1 LEPILHF
8 STWTWSNL
16 ALSAP
21 WSLPLTSP
29 HQLHNLHWTWFE
41 LNNPNHAMPWHGMP
55 LHAIS
60 SPGHFQR
67 ATPCQI
73 SPSHSP
79 DAAQP
84 LPRRSQ
90 APETSAHARP
100 GTPRTRPCRAR
111 ARMALTL
118 DAQSVTKPRAPASP
132 PHSLSTPV
140 DARRHTAPPGHG
152 HLPAGTPQ
160 TTTASTPSRHDLQ
173 ASRQAHRRC
182 SASFSSQSSASA
194 PHGRRQHSA
203 PITWLFAALDRRRP
217 WRT

>member
-1 LEPILHF
+1 
-8 STWTWSNL
+8 
-16 ALSAP
+16 
-21 WSLPLTSP
+21 
-29 HQLHNLHWTWFE
+29 
-41 LNNPNHAMPWHGMP
+41 
-55 LHAIS
+55 
-60 SPGHFQR
+60 
-67 ATPCQI
+67 
-73 SPSHSP
+73 
-79 DAAQP
+79 
-84 LPRRSQ
+84 
-90 APETSAHARP
+90 
-100 GTPRTRPCRAR
+100 
-111 ARMALTL
+111 MALTL

-217 WRT
+217 WRTKPGASATSRRYKRSTPPSKLSTPISSPPHQSSPRRLNFTR